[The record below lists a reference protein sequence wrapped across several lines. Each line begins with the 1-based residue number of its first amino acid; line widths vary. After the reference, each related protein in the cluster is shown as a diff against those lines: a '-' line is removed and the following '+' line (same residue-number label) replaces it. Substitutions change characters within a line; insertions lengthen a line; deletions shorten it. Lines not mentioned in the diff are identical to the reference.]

1 MEDSTAVP
9 TKVAAGVESV
19 KMISFLMFKIMAV
32 WSACDI
38 PRISGI
44 VEEEVS
50 MDGEEKFKCGDWGP
64 NEEEYADA
72 RTPFATCKEPSV
84 QTRMHSVDSGEV

>member
-9 TKVAAGVESV
+9 TRVPAGVESV
-19 KMISFLMFKIMAV
+19 KIMSFLMFKMMAV
-32 WSACDI
+32 WRAWDI

-50 MDGEEKFKCGDWGP
+50 LEGEEKLKCGDCGP
-64 NEEEYADA
+64 NEEEYAEA
-72 RTPFATCKEPSV
+72 RTPFATCNEPSV